1 MGGNSL
7 QGVGAAGRG
16 EECRQKRE
24 RSLERTTCHFK
35 QFGLHPKV
43 NMEATE
49 QFCRVMEPDHSVLD
63 GNKKRWSS
71 LGSGGS
77 ESRQYLY
84 FPAKQTN
91 QG

>member
-63 GNKKRWSS
+63 GNKKRFPPPFCKLTPDSS
-71 LGSGGS
+71 LVLHGALSV
-77 ESRQYLY
+77 
-84 FPAKQTN
+84 TI
-91 QG
+91 